1 METIEGAKLQ
11 DAAGGAPAGEGG
23 SRSTRSTR
31 STSGESVEELHQPVG
46 VGLKS
51 QRRRTFKVV
60 AMEEVNSSSQGGISR
75 SPTKGGDSIPTG
87 GCPFHNMDWTTVV
100 PGQNM
105 LVVLSAVL
113 AYLLI
118 HQWTQR
124 NRPGPKSWPL
134 IGSLPLLLKNWPRFF
149 DFLLEFFDQGHDYI
163 WINLSFGFEGIYIAE
178 PSLVEHVLKTN
189 FANYPKGRLVTKH
202 TQELLGNGI
211 FNSDHE
217 AWKVQRKVASFEFS
231 STVLRDFSHA
241 VYKDNGVKLVRIIS
255 EFSESNRS
263 MDLQD
268 LFMRM
273 TLDST
278 SKLGF
283 GVDLG
288 CLSASLPAVPFAAAF
303 DRANELS
310 FHRFIDLWWKLKR
323 ILKIGEE
330 KELDNCLKV
339 IDSFSYDV
347 IRRRREEMNN
357 PEALEKMAKPDL
369 LSRFMSLRTGDN
381 ETFSDQALRDVLLNF
396 IIAGRDTTG
405 LTLSWFMYRLCL
417 HPEVAQ
423 KILEEIQ
430 SLEKEEGSFTGGG
443 ESGDRYTKF
452 AEVLTYK
459 NLGKLHYLHAAL
471 SETLRLHPAVPV
483 DGKTAL
489 NDDVLPNGITVKK
502 GHMVTYCSY
511 VMGRL
516 ERVWGPDAK
525 EFRPERW
532 LKDGIFQPES
542 PFKFVTFHAGPR
554 ACLGKDSAYL
564 QMKLTA
570 ALLVKFFTFQLVPGH
585 EVEYRTMFVLT
596 MRRGIK
602 VTATPRRSSSFVP
615 RHATLHRTAVGV

>member
-1 METIEGAKLQ
+1 
-11 DAAGGAPAGEGG
+11 
-23 SRSTRSTR
+23 
-31 STSGESVEELHQPVG
+31 
-46 VGLKS
+46 
-51 QRRRTFKVV
+51 
-60 AMEEVNSSSQGGISR
+60 
-75 SPTKGGDSIPTG
+75 
-87 GCPFHNMDWTTVV
+87 
-100 PGQNM
+100 
-105 LVVLSAVL
+105 
-113 AYLLI
+113 
-118 HQWTQR
+118 
-124 NRPGPKSWPL
+124 
-134 IGSLPLLLKNWPRFF
+134 
-149 DFLLEFFDQGHDYI
+149 
-163 WINLSFGFEGIYIAE
+163 
-178 PSLVEHVLKTN
+178 
-189 FANYPKGRLVTKH
+189 
-202 TQELLGNGI
+202 
-211 FNSDHE
+211 
-217 AWKVQRKVASFEFS
+217 
-231 STVLRDFSHA
+231 
-241 VYKDNGVKLVRIIS
+241 
-255 EFSESNRS
+255 
-263 MDLQD
+263 
-268 LFMRM
+268 M

-288 CLSASLPAVPFAAAF
+288 CLSSSLPAVRFAAAF

-310 FHRFIDLWWKLKR
+310 FHRFMDPWWKLKR

-357 PEALEKMAKPDL
+357 LEALEKMAKPDL
-369 LSRFMSLRTGDN
+369 LSRFMS
-381 ETFSDQALRDVLLNF
+381 
-396 IIAGRDTTG
+396 
-405 LTLSWFMYRLCL
+405 LCL

-430 SLEKEEGSFTGGG
+430 SLEKEEGSFTGGE
-443 ESGDRYTKF
+443 ESGDHYTKF

-471 SETLRLHPAVPV
+471 SETLRLYPAVPM

-542 PFKFVTFHAGPR
+542 PFKFVAFHAGPR
-554 ACLGKDSAYL
+554 ACLGKESTYL
-564 QMKLTA
+564 QMKLTV

-585 EVEYRTMFVLT
+585 KVKYRPMFVLT

-602 VTATPRRSSSFVP
+602 VTASPRRSSSSMP
-615 RHATLHRTAVGV
+615 LHATIHTPNTEDFALGCHHQGFLLENLQHNTFPMPPRKVLVTLTQNASRQVLATSFTKAC